1 MHRTTGAPSCSLID
15 YNAGH
20 VWSAFS
26 VLLPQNKGHNG
37 RLIEL
42 RGHSTTDPTLPLPP
56 PSGLCRFRRRT
67 FDAGRGLGSVEDQA
81 TKSRLQHIVECPL
94 CNPPA
99 ESAITSSR
107 PLSLDSFLLLLLSGY
122 LVARK
127 GVEREEREGRVG
139 ETTEQNREEKYAD
152 FRTFKPKVWLRLL
165 SFYFLAPVIMLEDI
179 WELGSWMIQIGWN
192 INGLFDNYKWL
203 ILMTDSF
210 WILYKV
216 NIRS

>member
-1 MHRTTGAPSCSLID
+1 MGGWSSWEGTRPPIPPSPS
-15 YNAGH
+15 
-20 VWSAFS
+20 
-26 VLLPQNKGHNG
+26 
-37 RLIEL
+37 
-42 RGHSTTDPTLPLPP
+42 P

-216 NIRS
+216 NVRS